1 MLQVDSY
8 LPKRGHPEK
17 LRMLAEDPPEL
28 VETML
33 RNILADGE
41 DLLLQ
46 RKVFYDNL
54 GSDGIEH
61 VRAEMRKSGERF
73 LKQIDP
79 LLAKHDRDRSPE
91 APGGERRYAGMGIY
105 YFDGPHP
112 PAARVKSPA
121 RAKKASRPE
130 EGATAMTQRRWLML
144 PLLLAAAAC
153 GSDGGSS
160 GTGITTATGNVAS
173 VMLSQPSGAPGM
185 GRQATRT
192 AAAVDLAGIDVSI
205 EGTSAADRT
214 DAAGQFVLRGNFDGD
229 VTLRFQRAQD
239 RIDASLAT
247 NIPAG
252 GTLNLHDV
260 QIDNQTATATASSA
274 TVEFDGLISEIDC
287 AAATISPG
295 EHRRLR

>member
-1 MLQVDSY
+1 LTGINRKEVRRIRSTDGSEPASGSFSRNQAAALISRWLSDPRTTDRAGRPRPLPYRAAKGASFVNLVRDGTVDLRPGAILDELIRSGAVRRDEANLIVLQVDSY

-112 PAARVKSPA
+112 PAARGRSSA
-121 RAKKASRPE
+121 RAKKASRPKKE
-130 EGATAMTQRRWLML
+130 PRR
-144 PLLLAAAAC
+144 
-153 GSDGGSS
+153 
-160 GTGITTATGNVAS
+160 
-173 VMLSQPSGAPGM
+173 
-185 GRQATRT
+185 
-192 AAAVDLAGIDVSI
+192 
-205 EGTSAADRT
+205 
-214 DAAGQFVLRGNFDGD
+214 
-229 VTLRFQRAQD
+229 
-239 RIDASLAT
+239 
-247 NIPAG
+247 
-252 GTLNLHDV
+252 
-260 QIDNQTATATASSA
+260 
-274 TVEFDGLISEIDC
+274 
-287 AAATISPG
+287 
-295 EHRRLR
+295 